1 MCVCSYMGMRVYV
14 SVLATGHLSVIFKN
28 IAHLF
33 ESASLTDLDLSRYR
47 GRLAMSTGTLLSV
60 P

>member
-1 MCVCSYMGMRVYV
+1 MCSYMGMRVHV
-14 SVLATGHLSVIFKN
+14 SVLATGHLSVIYKN

-33 ESASLTDLDLSRYR
+33 ESASLTDLASAGSED
-47 GRLAMSTGTLLSV
+47 GW